1 MDQIERKREMKN
13 FESYSSVRPWLVV
26 ALASVMAVGCGGGGS
41 SDLLPAAVALHSSQ
55 SGGNSGNNTSNGNSG
70 QSGGNSSEHSG
81 NSSEHSGN
89 SSEHSGNSSA
99 HDGNGHDGSSESS
112 GGDDHGSSGGGGTG
126 GGGTPQVP
134 GVLGTASTF
143 AILSKSGITDVA
155 ASVITGDVGA
165 SPITGAAIGLSCPE
179 VIGTIYSV
187 DAAGPLPCEVI
198 NAALLTT
205 AVADMQTLYTDLAG
219 RTLPDFTDLGAG
231 EIGGLTLA
239 PGLYKW
245 GTGVSISTNVTLSG
259 GPNDVWIFQIAG
271 TLTQASATTV
281 TLTGGALA
289 KNVFWQSAGAVAI
302 GTTAHLEGIVLGQ
315 TLIAVNTGAS
325 VNGRLLAQ
333 TAVTLQKNV
342 VTQPAP

>member
-1 MDQIERKREMKN
+1 MKK
-13 FESYSSVRPWLVV
+13 FESYSSVRPLLMA
-26 ALASVMAVGCGGGGS
+26 ALLSVLAVGCGGGGGS
-41 SDLLPAAVALHSSQ
+41 TNQVPVAVALHTSQ
-55 SGGNSGNNTSNGNSG
+55 SDGNSGSHNGNGNSG
-70 QSGGNSSEHSG
+70 DRGD
-81 NSSEHSGN
+81 
-89 SSEHSGNSSA
+89 NSSA
-99 HDGNGHDGSSESS
+99 HDGNGKGNSHDGGSDNS

-126 GGGTPQVP
+126 GGGTGGGTPQVP
-134 GVLGTASTF
+134 GVLGAASNF

-155 ASVITGDVGA
+155 ASAITGDVGA

-179 VIGTIYSV
+179 VTGTIYSV
-187 DAAGPLPCEVI
+187 DATGPAPCVVT

-219 RTLPDFTDLGAG
+219 RTLPDFVDLGAG

-245 GTGVSISTNVTLSG
+245 GTGLSISTNVTLSG
-259 GPNDVWIFQIAG
+259 GPSDVWIFQIAG
-271 TLTQASATTV
+271 TLTQANATIV

-315 TLIAVNTGAS
+315 TLIAVNTGAT

-333 TAVTLQKNV
+333 TAVTLQQNV